1 MRKSVQKST
10 WITII
15 YSLISFY
22 LIEFKLVWEKIQM
35 LKHF

>member
-10 WITII
+10 WITVI
-15 YSLISFY
+15 YSLICFY